1 MTDGNV
7 SPGSL
12 FLPSELRGA
21 GARSLWPGWAD
32 RARFRPEGS
41 CSLGCPPGAHVR
53 AGAHGTGWGR
63 RGDEA
68 GLSSVLFPGASPP
81 CCSRSRAPAR
91 GTAKGPRSR
100 RTARTEA
107 EPQVGGPRVGGA
119 PRARP
124 FLPRPATRASTRA
137 PSASGGCR
145 ASASPGV
152 TAVAGGAGARPLHV
166 HWRDHKALEP
176 HPVRFYQTVCSS
188 VNARN

>member
-53 AGAHGTGWGR
+53 AGVHGTGWGR

-119 PRARP
+119 RPARGRSSPVPPRGPPRARP
-124 FLPRPATRASTRA
+124 AHSVGAAPARLPVSRPWPAVPGRVGRGPCTSTGETTR
-137 PSASGGCR
+137 P
-145 ASASPGV
+145 
-152 TAVAGGAGARPLHV
+152 
-166 HWRDHKALEP
+166 
-176 HPVRFYQTVCSS
+176 
-188 VNARN
+188 

>member
-1 MTDGNV
+1 MNDGNV

-32 RARFRPEGS
+32 RACFRPEGS

-68 GLSSVLFPGASPP
+68 GLSSVLFPGASLP

-107 EPQVGGPRVGGA
+107 QLQVGGPRVGARA
-119 PRARP
+119 PREAVPPPSRHVGLHARAQCIRWV
-124 FLPRPATRASTRA
+124 PRQRVSRCHGHGRRCLGAWGAA
-137 PSASGGCR
+137 P
-145 ASASPGV
+145 
-152 TAVAGGAGARPLHV
+152 ARPLA
-166 HWRDHKALEP
+166 RPQGLRA
-176 HPVRFYQTVCSS
+176 TSCSFLP
-188 VNARN
+188 NRLFFG

>member
-63 RGDEA
+63 RGRAQLCALPRCQSPLLLALQGPGPRDCEGA
-68 GLSSVLFPGASPP
+68 QEQEDGADGSPVPGGWPPGGRRGRSSPVPPRGPPHARPAHPVGA
-81 CCSRSRAPAR
+81 APAR
-91 GTAKGPRSR
+91 LPVSQLWPVVLGRGGRGPCTS
-100 RTARTEA
+100 TGETT
-107 EPQVGGPRVGGA
+107 
-119 PRARP
+119 RP
-124 FLPRPATRASTRA
+124 
-137 PSASGGCR
+137 
-145 ASASPGV
+145 
-152 TAVAGGAGARPLHV
+152 
-166 HWRDHKALEP
+166 
-176 HPVRFYQTVCSS
+176 
-188 VNARN
+188 